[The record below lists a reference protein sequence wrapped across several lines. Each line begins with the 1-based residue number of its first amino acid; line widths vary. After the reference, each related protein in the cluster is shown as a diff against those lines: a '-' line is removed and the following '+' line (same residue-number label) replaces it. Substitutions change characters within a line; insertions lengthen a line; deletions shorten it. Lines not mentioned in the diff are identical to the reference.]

1 MGGEQTPVSMQV
13 TYPILIGSFRQQ
25 RQPMRAVDSAVRLL
39 RSQQL
44 PEILSLRS
52 FKRKEKC
59 RTQLYDHPKK
69 IPSSSDISSHQKILR
84 VNGVCQ
90 RTKLSATC
98 CWFTANAANT
108 NTMRR
113 RQTKRRVLSQVK
125 TGSGVKHYYEPSL
138 SVWLCSKA
146 SLTRSR
152 SSFPGLKW
160 GTCFPDKPT
169 DSPVLGLRPIRG
181 AR

>member
-1 MGGEQTPVSMQV
+1 M
-13 TYPILIGSFRQQ
+13 L
-25 RQPMRAVDSAVRLL
+25 SAVARDF
-39 RSQQL
+39 
-44 PEILSLRS
+44 LSLRN

-69 IPSSSDISSHQKILR
+69 IPSSSDISSHQKMLR

-138 SVWLCSKA
+138 SAWLCSKA